1 MSPVRVCFLIDRLS
15 RAGTET
21 QLLALIR
28 TLDQTRVEPS
38 LVLLDGEDQLSRSLE
53 PAECP
58 VLRLGVKSFA
68 SRRALGAAAS
78 FARFLRRQ
86 QVDVLQAYF
95 LDSIYFGVPV
105 ARIAGVRR
113 IVRVRNN
120 LGYWLNRK
128 HRVLN
133 HVYSKI
139 IHRTLTNSEMGREA
153 LLSEGVAAHRIA
165 VLENGVD
172 IDRFANAAP
181 PDTTRDVVRIGAVA
195 NLRPIKNL
203 DLLVRAAYEIARR
216 FPNVKFEIAGDGE
229 QRAELEQLILR
240 LNLGDRVRLLGA
252 MADIPKF
259 LASVDIAVLC
269 SSSEGMSNALLEYMA
284 AGRAIVATRVG
295 AAEKLICDG
304 EEGLLIPAND
314 LPALIGA
321 IERYLTTPPLA
332 FRTGNAARLRAVA
345 EFSRDAMRRRFED
358 WYLEL
363 ARSVSR

>member
-15 RAGTET
+15 RAGTES

-28 TLDQTRVEPS
+28 ALDQTRVEPS
-38 LVLLDGEDQLSRSLE
+38 LVLLDGDDDLSRSLE

-68 SRRALGAAAS
+68 SKRALGAAAA
-78 FARFLRRQ
+78 FARFLRRR

-128 HRVLN
+128 HRLLN
-133 HVYSKI
+133 HVYSKMV
-139 IHRTLTNSEMGREA
+139 HRTLTNSDLGREA
-153 LLSEGVAAHRIA
+153 LVAEGVAAHRIA

-172 IDRFANAAP
+172 IDRFAGAAP
-181 PDTTRDVVRIGAVA
+181 PDTSRDPVRIGTVA

-203 DLLVRAAYEIARR
+203 DLLIRAAAELIRR
-216 FPNVKFEIAGDGE
+216 HPQVRFEIAGEGE
-229 QRAELEQLILR
+229 QRGELERLISQ

-252 MADIPKF
+252 ESDVPRF
-259 LASVDIAVLC
+259 LGSLDIAVLC
-269 SSSEGMSNALLEYMA
+269 SRSEGMSNALLEYMA

-295 AAEKLICDG
+295 AAEKLIRDG
-304 EEGLLIPAND
+304 EEGLLVPPND
-314 LPALIGA
+314 LPALVSA
-321 IERYLTTPPLA
+321 IDRLLTDSPLA
-332 FRTGNAARLRAVA
+332 LRVGNAARKRAVA
-345 EFSRDAMRRRFED
+345 DFSRDAMRRRFED

-363 ARSVSR
+363 AASMR